1 MLQLK
6 RMQHQQRRKKSR
18 LSKIQTVSSASRDTF
33 SLKFLMVNSISEVNK
48 CISFP
53 VSGSFRLLRNH
64 MGNPAFAGSFK
75 TPSMAVTFAS
85 VRYPILES
93 GFICNFVRMADAKLY
108 PMPRMCVRPVR
119 TLRSPGMSFPTI
131 LTICLYS

>member
-1 MLQLK
+1 
-6 RMQHQQRRKKSR
+6 
-18 LSKIQTVSSASRDTF
+18 
-33 SLKFLMVNSISEVNK
+33 
-48 CISFP
+48 
-53 VSGSFRLLRNH
+53 

>member
-1 MLQLK
+1 MEETKWGILPLLDHLK
-6 RMQHQQRRKKSR
+6 RLHGGE
-18 LSKIQTVSSASRDTF
+18 I
-33 SLKFLMVNSISEVNK
+33 
-48 CISFP
+48 
-53 VSGSFRLLRNH
+53 
-64 MGNPAFAGSFK
+64 
-75 TPSMAVTFAS
+75 AVS